1 MFLFCKTCVVI
12 SFKIERNLLLAPFPL
27 LSSFSRTSSS
37 SSSSSSSTD
46 DDGDDDKDGGRRE
59 TSFPFLPTSMS
70 LLSNTLTYTL
80 SPLISFKYDEE
91 PKSNITVFTFALSLS
106 AIDDDDDEQ
115 R

>member
-27 LSSFSRTSSS
+27 LSSFSRT

-106 AIDDDDDEQ
+106 AIDDDDEQ